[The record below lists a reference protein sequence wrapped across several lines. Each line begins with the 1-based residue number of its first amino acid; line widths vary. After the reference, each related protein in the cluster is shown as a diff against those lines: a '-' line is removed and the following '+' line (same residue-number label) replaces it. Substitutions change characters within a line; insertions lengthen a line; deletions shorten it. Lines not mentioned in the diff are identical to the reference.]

1 MPRTAAIDEEGSR
14 GPSGVHT
21 ARCRTPP
28 SPRRRSSRAHPLHTP
43 AAKQRFG
50 RYVGRGVNDVRRRR
64 RSRDASACASFIDP
78 RRCLAPARSRNVP
91 ECSESRCSCIA
102 CVLQSP
108 PSCVLLLRWSHRVLP
123 KVVPTRAGADG
134 HERDRSGIPHI
145 WHTVHLHVTALGEL
159 GAKTASFQSHF
170 FRCRRRHHLR
180 VASELLPFTV
190 FLIIKSSSGVGEF
203 AHCRL
208 HSS

>member
-1 MPRTAAIDEEGSR
+1 MAAVVQVLQAVVAVPRTAAIDEEGSR

-43 AAKQRFG
+43 AAKQWFG

-91 ECSESRCSCIA
+91 ECSESRCISPAYCNHRPVVCCFLGGLTEFCLKSCR
-102 CVLQSP
+102 P
-108 PSCVLLLRWSHRVLP
+108 E
-123 KVVPTRAGADG
+123 PTDTSETAVAY
-134 HERDRSGIPHI
+134 HI
-145 WHTVHLHVTALGEL
+145 FGTQCTC
-159 GAKTASFQSHF
+159 T
-170 FRCRRRHHLR
+170 
-180 VASELLPFTV
+180 
-190 FLIIKSSSGVGEF
+190 
-203 AHCRL
+203 
-208 HSS
+208 